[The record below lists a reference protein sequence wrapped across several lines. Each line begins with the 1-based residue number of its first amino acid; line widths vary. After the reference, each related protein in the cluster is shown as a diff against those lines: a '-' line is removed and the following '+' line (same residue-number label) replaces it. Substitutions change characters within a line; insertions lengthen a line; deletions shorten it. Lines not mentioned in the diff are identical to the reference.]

1 MAGDASEQSLQDLIA
16 EAKNMN
22 ATLAKLAS
30 VLGKTAAGSGAKAG
44 PSIDSA
50 AKTINDMGAGM
61 SKVLPLM
68 GPAGV
73 AIKVLTVA
81 VEAVGKVFSMLGGL
95 ISGLFSGLSNAAG
108 ILGEFAMTV
117 SKGEMSVSDL
127 VGVMGKLAEQVPIV
141 GGALSALFGLFKI
154 AVQRQEENLAV
165 YRRISEVG
173 GQLGGN
179 LTQMRTFIRDT
190 GMTLDE
196 FAKAVENHSS
206 VFALGAGSTDAGM
219 KVFAKGMKEL
229 NNTNSAAGNT
239 MRGLGLTADQMNNTM
254 ALYLTI
260 QGNINKQGLQ
270 DSKKTA
276 QGAAELAQE
285 ITYLSEVTGK
295 RKDQIAAEIKE
306 AAEEAN
312 WKNFL
317 AGLSPE
323 ESAKASKAVN
333 QALLE
338 GGKDVANGVK
348 MFMQTGIS
356 TPVTKATQ
364 SMEALTGGAYSKYVE
379 TVGGAAKD
387 ASISLKEQGAI
398 QDRATRDLGLAGK
411 QMSDNFG
418 KTNAI
423 LLTQGKAI
431 FPQELVALGNKTV
444 AAGKEDL
451 ANRAKLKDANAAA
464 GENEAAALVKQQQR
478 LKNFGA
484 QIDDIISKLFAP
496 FLGPVMNLVD
506 KFMSGGENA
515 IEKFKPLID
524 ALTVAGTTLANW
536 MDKIINRFA
545 NIKNVDEFWAEV
557 KRTLKEVWAWMK
569 PAIMDLW
576 NSVKPTLLDAVGDM
590 FASLFKMLFNKLTF
604 GLFEGEA
611 SSKAAGGSVEG
622 VSQTGE
628 VDLSGGGSEPA
639 PANPDNS
646 KVARDWAW
654 SIMSGQTDKEAPA
667 SIKDQVKGI
676 MANDTTLKQQA
687 EEYKASAARKAE
699 EAKKKAAQAE
709 ANSKKSS
716 EQANQADPAKP
727 AAAAPT
733 ATQESKADPISVLNS
748 NIERLIRSNQVVA
761 DNTKATTQAI
771 LSHADLFRRA

>member
-16 EAKNMN
+16 EAKNIS
-22 ATLAKLAS
+22 ASLAKLSS
-30 VLGKTAAGSGAKAG
+30 VLGKTAEGGKAAPNMDTAAKA
-44 PSIDSA
+44 
-50 AKTINDMGAGM
+50 INEVGAGM

-81 VEAVGKVFSMLGGL
+81 VEAVGKVFSMLGNL
-95 ISGLFSGLSNAAG
+95 ITGLFSGLTNAAG

-117 SKGEMSVSDL
+117 SKGNMSVSDL

-154 AVQRQEENLAV
+154 AVQRQEENLEV
-165 YRRISEVG
+165 YRKISEVG

-196 FAKAVENHSS
+196 FAGAVQKHSQIFS
-206 VFALGAGSTDAGM
+206 LGAGSTDAGM

-229 NNTNSAAGNT
+229 NNVNNEAGNT
-239 MRGLGLTADQMNNTM
+239 MRGLGLTADQMNDTM
-254 ALYLTI
+254 ALYLLT

-295 RKDQIAAEIKE
+295 RKEQIAGEIKE

-387 ASISLKEQGAI
+387 ASISLKQQGAI
-398 QDRATRDLGLAGK
+398 QDRATNELGK
-411 QMSDNFG
+411 SSQTMVENFR
-418 KTNAI
+418 TVNAI
-423 LLTQGKAI
+423 QLTKGQAL
-431 FPQELVALGNKTV
+431 FPQELVGLANKTV
-444 AAGKEDL
+444 AAGKDDL
-451 ANRAKLKDANAAA
+451 ENRAKLKDANAKA

-484 QIDDIISKLFAP
+484 TIDDIISKLFAP

-524 ALTVAGTTLANW
+524 ALTVAGTQLANW

-545 NIKNVDEFWAEV
+545 NIKNVEQFWAEV
-557 KRTLKEVWAWMK
+557 KRTFNEIWVWMK
-569 PAIMDLW
+569 PAIISLW
-576 NSVKPTLLDAVGDM
+576 ENVKPVLIDGLS
-590 FASLFKMLFNKLTF
+590 SLFGALFKALMNKITF
-604 GLFEGEA
+604 GIFEGGA
-611 SSKAAGGSVEG
+611 SDKAAGGSVEG

-628 VDLSGGGSEPA
+628 VDLSGGGSSEPA
-639 PANPDNS
+639 PADNS
-646 KVARDWAW
+646 KLARDYAFKALT
-654 SIMSGQTDKEAPA
+654 GQSTEGMPSEIKNDVEKMKSDPGL
-667 SIKDQVKGI
+667 KDQVEK
-676 MANDTTLKQQA
+676 
-687 EEYKASAARKAE
+687 YKADIKSRDEAAKAQRE
-699 EAKKKAAQAE
+699 KEA

-716 EQANQADPAKP
+716 EQTSQAETAKP
-727 AAAAPT
+727 AATAPT
-733 ATQESKADPISVLNS
+733 ATQESKGDPISVLNS

-771 LSHADLFRRA
+771 LSNADLFRRA

>member
-1 MAGDASEQSLQDLIA
+1 MAGDASEQSLQELIA
-16 EAKNMN
+16 EAKNMS
-22 ATLAKLAS
+22 ASLAKLS
-30 VLGKTAAGSGAKAG
+30 SILGKTAGAGAKAS

-73 AIKVLTVA
+73 AIKALTIA

-95 ISGLFSGLSNAAG
+95 ISGLFSGLSNVAG
-108 ILGEFAMTV
+108 ILGSFAMTI
-117 SKGEMSVSDL
+117 SKGEMKVSDL
-127 VGVMGKLAEQVPIV
+127 VGVMGDLAAQVPIV
-141 GGALSALFGLFKI
+141 GGALSSLVGLFKI
-154 AVQRQEENLAV
+154 AVERQEENLNI
-165 YRRISEVG
+165 YRKISEVG

-196 FAKAVENHSS
+196 FANAVQKHSQ
-206 VFALGAGSTDAGM
+206 VFSLGAGSTDAGM

-229 NNTNSAAGNT
+229 NSVNSAAGNT
-239 MRGLGLTADQMNNTM
+239 MRGLGLTAEQMNDTM
-254 ALYLTI
+254 ALYLLT

-270 DSKKTA
+270 DSRVTA
-276 QGAAELAQE
+276 AGAADLAEQMS
-285 ITYLSEVTGK
+285 YLSEVTGK
-295 RKDQIAAEIKE
+295 RKEQIAAEIKE

-317 AGLSPE
+317 QGLSPE

-387 ASISLKEQGAI
+387 ASISLKQQGAI
-398 QDRATRDLGLAGK
+398 QDQATHDLGKAGK

-431 FPQELVALGNKTV
+431 FPQELVALGNKTT
-444 AAGKEDL
+444 AAGKDDL
-451 ANRAKLKDANAAA
+451 ANRAKLRDANAKA
-464 GENEAAALVKQQQR
+464 GEFEAADLANQQQR
-478 LKNFGA
+478 LKNLGA
-484 QIDDIISKLFAP
+484 QIDNIISQLFAP

-506 KFMSGGENA
+506 KFMNGAEGA
-515 IEKFKPLID
+515 TEKFKPLID
-524 ALTVAGTTLANW
+524 ILTVAGTQLANW
-536 MDKIINRFA
+536 MDKIITRFA
-545 NIKNVDEFWAEV
+545 NIKNVEQFWAEV
-557 KRTLKEVWAWMK
+557 KNTLKEVWAWMK
-569 PAIMDLW
+569 PAIMSLW
-576 NSVKPTLLDAVGDM
+576 ESVKPTLLDAVGDM
-590 FASLFKMLFNKLTF
+590 FASLFKMLFNKLTL
-604 GLFEGEA
+604 GIFEGSA
-611 SSKAAGGSVEG
+611 SDKAAGGSVEG

-628 VDLSGGGSEPA
+628 VDLSGGSEPA

-676 MANDTTLKQQA
+676 MANDASLKKQA
-687 EEYKASAARKAE
+687 EDYKAAAARKAE
-699 EAKKKAAQAE
+699 EAKKKAAQDE
-709 ANSKKSS
+709 ANSRKSN
-716 EQANQADPAKP
+716 EQANQPDSAKP

-761 DNTKATTQAI
+761 DNTKATAQAI
-771 LSHADLFRRA
+771 ASNGNLFRRG